1 VIKLILGRIGVALA
15 AAAILATSAAIFVV
29 ALAFALYALVKPTV
43 GPAGAAAIVAGG
55 AALLVLLVG
64 VALAL
69 APKPRPVRIS
79 SRGKDPLDRAVNF
92 FKDVPVTAIAAAIA
106 TGFFAIRNPRY
117 LGVAVR
123 SFLEGSDPE
132 TKRRR

>member
-1 VIKLILGRIGVALA
+1 MIKLILGRIGVALA

-43 GPAGAAAIVAGG
+43 GP
-55 AALLVLLVG
+55 
-64 VALAL
+64 
-69 APKPRPVRIS
+69 
-79 SRGKDPLDRAVNF
+79 
-92 FKDVPVTAIAAAIA
+92 VTAIAAAIA